1 MIYYRH
7 KETGFIASHK
17 DLKERYQ
24 EVKEKGIYNYK
35 VKFIAPY
42 KLLPYE
48 EEVLKNESKMYEY
61 NVLEIPFSD
70 DFEIIDIDEKLRSK
84 DYERLIN
91 ILELSHL
98 TYDGSLLDKV
108 KIKLDEE
115 LYKEGL
121 MRRWPI
127 IHNKIRIELLL
138 NNF

>member
-7 KETGFIASHK
+7 KETGFVVSHK

-61 NVLEIPFSD
+61 NVLEIPFND
-70 DFEIIDIDEKLRSK
+70 DFEILEVDESLKSE
-84 DYERLIN
+84 DYIRLIN
-91 ILELSHL
+91 ILENSII
-98 TYDGSLLDKV
+98 TDKELIE
-108 KIKLDEE
+108 KI
-115 LYKEGL
+115 
-121 MRRWPI
+121 RPI

>member
-1 MIYYRH
+1 
-7 KETGFIASHK
+7 
-17 DLKERYQ
+17 
-24 EVKEKGIYNYK
+24 
-35 VKFIAPY
+35 
-42 KLLPYE
+42 
-48 EEVLKNESKMYEY
+48 MYEY

-115 LYKEGL
+115 LYKEDL
-121 MRRWPI
+121 IRR
-127 IHNKIRIELLL
+127 
-138 NNF
+138 

>member
-7 KETGFIASHK
+7 KETGFVISHK

-61 NVLEIPFSD
+61 NVLEIPFND
-70 DFEIIDIDEKLRSK
+70 DFEILEVDESLKSE
-84 DYERLIN
+84 DYIRLIN
-91 ILELSHL
+91 ILENSII
-98 TYDGSLLDKV
+98 TDKELIE
-108 KIKLDEE
+108 KI
-115 LYKEGL
+115 
-121 MRRWPI
+121 RPI

>member
-1 MIYYRH
+1 MIYFRH
-7 KETGFIASHK
+7 KETGFVVSHK
-17 DLKERYQ
+17 DLKEKYD

-48 EEVLKNESKMYEY
+48 YEY
-61 NVLEIPFSD
+61 NILEIPFSD
-70 DFEIIDIDEKLRSK
+70 DFEIIYIDEKLRPK

-108 KIKLDEE
+108 KMKLDEE
-115 LYKEGL
+115 LYKEDL
-121 MRRWPI
+121 MRR
-127 IHNKIRIELLL
+127 
-138 NNF
+138 

>member
-7 KETGFIASHK
+7 KETGFVVSHK

-24 EVKEKGIYNYK
+24 KKKKKGVYNYK

-48 EEVLKNESKMYEY
+48 EEILKSENKMYEY
-61 NVLEIPFSD
+61 NILEIAFSD
-70 DFEIIDIDEKLRSK
+70 DFEIIYIDEKLRSK

-108 KIKLDEE
+108 KMKLDEE
-115 LYKEGL
+115 LYKEDL
-121 MRRWPI
+121 MRR
-127 IHNKIRIELLL
+127 
-138 NNF
+138 